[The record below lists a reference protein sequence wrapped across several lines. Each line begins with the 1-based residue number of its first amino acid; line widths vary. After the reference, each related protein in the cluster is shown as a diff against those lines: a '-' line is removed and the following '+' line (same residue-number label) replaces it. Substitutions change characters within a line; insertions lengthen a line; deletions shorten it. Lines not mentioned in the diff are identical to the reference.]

1 MDKQITIIGAGI
13 IGIWAAYYL
22 AKNHKLSNIVLIDRN
37 NPMSLTSAASGENYR
52 NWWPQPEMFAFINR
66 SIDLMEDIAR
76 KTKNRINITR
86 RGYALATR
94 HKDIDEFI
102 NKLKAGMNGLEERL
116 LRYQTNL
123 NSDSYRKSIT
133 NNWESTPNGV
143 DVIQNRQLIGD
154 AFPNYTEGVETVI
167 HIRRGGYIDSQQ
179 LGQIMIEY
187 LREVGVEFEFG
198 NVLSIQK
205 SNGYVVE
212 YKSVDRVRTVYS
224 DIIVNAAGPF
234 AKDVAKML
242 GVELDLFNIYQQ
254 KIAFEDNQHLIPRDL
269 PFSIDLD
276 PQFLDWSSDEK
287 DLLSE
292 DEKTSWLVDC
302 MPNATHCRPD
312 GGIIGNWVKLGWAY
326 NRTPDF
332 DCKTQKT
339 DTSFPEVVLRG
350 ASRLQPSLKAY
361 YGNLPSRRIHF
372 GGWYNMTNEIWP
384 LIGPMQMEGA
394 YMNCAMS
401 GFGTMASCAAGELCA
416 TWIAAAS
423 LPSYAD
429 GFSLKRYNNPE
440 LMQRLQS
447 ASKGVL

>member
-13 IGIWAAYYL
+13 IGICTAYYL

-76 KTKNRINITR
+76 ETKNRINMTR

-94 HKDIDEFI
+94 HKDTDEFI
-102 NKLKAGMNGLEERL
+102 NELKAGMNGLDEQL
-116 LRYQTNL
+116 LRYQTNS
-123 NSDSYRKSIT
+123 NSDSYLKSIT

-154 AFPNYTEGVETVI
+154 AFPNYAEDVETVI
-167 HIRRGGYIDSQQ
+167 HIRRGGDIDSQQ

-205 SNGYVVE
+205 SNGYTVE
-212 YKSVDRVRTVYS
+212 YKSGDCVRTVHS

-234 AKDVAKML
+234 AEGVAKML
-242 GVELDLFNIYQQ
+242 GVKLDLLNIYQQ

-287 DLLSE
+287 ELLSE
-292 DEKTSWLVDC
+292 DEKTSWLVDG

-312 GGIIGNWVKLGWAY
+312 GGITGNWVKLGWAY
-326 NRTPDF
+326 NQTPDF
-332 DCKTQKT
+332 DCQTQKI

-361 YGNLPSRRIHF
+361 CGKLPSRRIHY
-372 GGWYNMTNEIWP
+372 GGWYNMTNENWP

-394 YMNCAMS
+394 FMNCAMS
-401 GFGTMASCAAGELCA
+401 GFGTMASCAAGELFA
-416 TWIAAAS
+416 NWIAGAA
-423 LPSYAD
+423 LPSYAN
-429 GFSLKRYNNPE
+429 GFR
-440 LMQRLQS
+440 
-447 ASKGVL
+447 